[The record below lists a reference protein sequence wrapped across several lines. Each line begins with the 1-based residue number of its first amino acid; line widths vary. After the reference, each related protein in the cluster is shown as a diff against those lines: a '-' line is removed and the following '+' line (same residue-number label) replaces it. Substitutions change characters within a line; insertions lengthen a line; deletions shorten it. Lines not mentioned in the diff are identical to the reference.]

1 MSVGIAINVG
11 IGTGNYLIS
20 RVTWAGCPL
29 AQYVHN
35 QEIHLCSLV
44 CLLSE
49 QCMALLP
56 QNGTQGNQI
65 LTIFLLEADSVG
77 FLFRALVYTPV
88 KDRAQFEATYTEK
101 TSWLF

>member
-1 MSVGIAINVG
+1 MKGLGFPVGIAINVG
-11 IGTGNYLIS
+11 IGTGNYLTG

-49 QCMALLP
+49 QCTALLP
-56 QNGTQGNQI
+56 HNGNPRKPDFDDFPSQ
-65 LTIFLLEADSVG
+65 S
-77 FLFRALVYTPV
+77 
-88 KDRAQFEATYTEK
+88 
-101 TSWLF
+101 